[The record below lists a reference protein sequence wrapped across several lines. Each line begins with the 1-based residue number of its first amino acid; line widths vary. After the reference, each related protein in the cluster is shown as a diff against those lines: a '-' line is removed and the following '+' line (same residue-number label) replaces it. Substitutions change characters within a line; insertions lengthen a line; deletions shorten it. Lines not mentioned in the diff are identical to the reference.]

1 MITEANLAQCT
12 AGHGARQ
19 PQRELIASMKTK
31 KARPA
36 TDTGMPP
43 LVPAGILDQ
52 TLVVTATQLIAGAC
66 AVGLLGACFGATSA
80 WFQESLHRLATI
92 DAPGLLAQHG
102 ALAAGIGAVLIL
114 VPAAAWL
121 ALRKE

>member
-1 MITEANLAQCT
+1 MPAITEANLAQCT

-52 TLVVTATQLIAGAC
+52 TLVVTATQLIVPRSEQPAKLVASVKC
-66 AVGLLGACFGATSA
+66 WMVRKIESA
-80 WFQESLHRLATI
+80 RPSSVNSI
-92 DAPGLLAQHG
+92 
-102 ALAAGIGAVLIL
+102 AANGKPPPDQRTA
-114 VPAAAWL
+114 
-121 ALRKE
+121 